1 MFRYIFWRS
10 GYMLVTLFVVSIA
23 TFIIIQLPPGD
34 FVTSYV
40 ARLEEQGEHVNTSEL
55 DALRERYGLNQPAY
69 VQYANWMNGVVRGDL
84 GRSLEW
90 NQPVLRLI
98 KQRLPLSFAISMLS
112 LMFVWIVGLPI
123 GIYSATHQYS
133 ITDYIATFLGFIGL
147 AIPNFLL
154 ALLALWIYF
163 NQTGQA
169 IIGLFSPEYVMAPW
183 SFAKFVGLLKHL
195 WIPALIVGTAGTAG
209 LIRTMR
215 ANMLDELNK
224 PYVMT
229 ARANG
234 LSERKLLVKYPLR
247 LALIPAVSTIG
258 WVLPT
263 LFAGELLV
271 SYVMGI
277 PTLAPLF
284 LNALLNEDMYM
295 AGSIVLILSALTII
309 GTLVSDLLLAWLDPR
324 VRESV

>member
-1 MFRYIFWRS
+1 MFRYVFWRS

-55 DALRERYGLNQPAY
+55 DALRERYGLNQPVY
-69 VQYANWMNGVVRGDL
+69 VQYAKWMNGVVRGDL

-183 SFAKFVGLLKHL
+183 SFARFLDLLKHL

>member
-1 MFRYIFWRS
+1 
-10 GYMLVTLFVVSIA
+10 
-23 TFIIIQLPPGD
+23 
-34 FVTSYV
+34 
-40 ARLEEQGEHVNTSEL
+40 
-55 DALRERYGLNQPAY
+55 
-69 VQYANWMNGVVRGDL
+69 
-84 GRSLEW
+84 
-90 NQPVLRLI
+90 
-98 KQRLPLSFAISMLS
+98 
-112 LMFVWIVGLPI
+112 
-123 GIYSATHQYS
+123 
-133 ITDYIATFLGFIGL
+133 
-147 AIPNFLL
+147 LL
-154 ALLALWIYF
+154 ALLALWIYL

-183 SFAKFVGLLKHL
+183 SFARFLDLLKHL

>member
-1 MFRYIFWRS
+1 MFRYVFWRS

-55 DALRERYGLNQPAY
+55 DALRERYGLNQPVY
-69 VQYANWMNGVVRGDL
+69 VQYAKWMNGVVRGDL

-112 LMFVWIVGLPI
+112 LVFVWVVGLPI

-183 SFAKFVGLLKHL
+183 SFARFLDLLKHL

>member
-1 MFRYIFWRS
+1 MFRYVFWRS

-55 DALRERYGLNQPAY
+55 EALRERYGLNQPVY
-69 VQYANWMNGVVRGDL
+69 VQYAKWMNGVVRGDL

-183 SFAKFVGLLKHL
+183 SFARFLDLLKHL